1 MPVAAAPDNGIQ
13 LQVVQ
18 VGDQLVVAHDDFYT
32 FGQKIG
38 RGGVSGAQKADMS
51 TPPIPSWTDNGYQ
64 WAYWGDNDR
73 LPTTMREKIEASPIG
88 GATVAKKISLLEGNG
103 LVYFKTSDLAK
114 GTKVERAYLPEVEDW
129 MEENRIQTEWFPAQC
144 ADYCLHM
151 NSFSEAILSID
162 RRKVTGLYHI
172 SAEHARLS
180 KANAANQVDW
190 LLYSYHFPYGTAQ
203 ADPNR
208 VAIPLYKWYDR
219 ERFMS
224 GLIGRKFAWHTR
236 FPTPGMIYY
245 ARPFWLGLFKEG
257 GWLDISGN
265 VPKIVDAMQKN
276 QVALKYVINIPETF
290 FEIRHPDWSNY
301 AFEKRKAIIEKKVE
315 DINKYLAG
323 VDNTG
328 KSLVTLVK
336 ENFQN
341 GVQSGKI
348 EVVAVDDKL
357 KTGAWVPDSTAAD
370 AQIVQGFGIDP
381 SQIGL
386 TQEGGKMGAGS
397 GSDKREAYNLMITLN
412 TPDQRRILERM
423 NWISKY
429 NGWGVTF
436 MVDHTHHTTTNDQ
449 ETGIQPGNQTT
460 QVKPKSDNP
469 NPPAQ

>member
-1 MPVAAAPDNGIQ
+1 MPVSTAADNGIQ

-18 VGDQLVVAHDDFYT
+18 VGDTLVAVHDESYT

-38 RGGVSGAQKADMS
+38 RGGARKADMS
-51 TPPIPSWTDNGYQ
+51 TPPIPSWTDNGYN
-64 WAYWGDNDR
+64 WAYWGDDDR
-73 LPTTMREKIEASPIG
+73 LPTTMREKMEASPIC
-88 GATVAKKISLLEGNG
+88 GATVSKKISLLEGNEI
-103 LVYFKTSDLAK
+103 VYFKTSDMDA
-114 GTKVERAYLPEVEDW
+114 GATVPRANIPEVNDW
-129 MEENRIQTEWFPAQC
+129 MERNRIQTEWFPAQC
-144 ADYCLHM
+144 ADYCLPF
-151 NSFSEAILSID
+151 NAFSEMILSND
-162 RRKVTGLYHI
+162 RQRITGMYHI

-203 ADPNR
+203 ADTNR
-208 VAIPLYKWYDR
+208 QAIPLYKWYDHQ
-219 ERFMS
+219 RFLNN
-224 GLIGRKFAWHTR
+224 LIGRKFAWHTR

-245 ARPFWLGLFKEG
+245 ARPFWLGLFKDG

-301 AFEKRKAIIEKKVE
+301 TAEKRSELIGRKVK
-315 DINKYLAG
+315 DINDYLAG

-328 KSLVTLVK
+328 KSLITLFK
-336 ENFQN
+336 ESPIS
-341 GVQSGKI
+341 GAASGKI
-348 EVVAVDDKL
+348 EIVAVDDKL

-412 TPDQRRILERM
+412 TPDQRRILEPL
-423 NWISKY
+423 NWISRF

-436 MVDHTHHTTTNDQ
+436 MVDHTHHTTTNQQ
-449 ETGIQPGNQTT
+449 ESGLKPGKQTT
-460 QVKPKSDNP
+460 QVT
-469 NPPAQ
+469 PPSAQ